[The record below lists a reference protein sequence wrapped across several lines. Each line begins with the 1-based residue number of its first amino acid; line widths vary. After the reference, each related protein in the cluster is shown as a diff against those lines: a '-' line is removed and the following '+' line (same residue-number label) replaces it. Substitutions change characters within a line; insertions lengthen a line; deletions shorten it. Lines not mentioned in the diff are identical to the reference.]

1 MIIKQYDTEHS
12 LYEIFSNLKT
22 EEDAVFLDSSL
33 KNKYGKYSIAG
44 FLPYMKA
51 EETDDIF
58 FLNGEKQDGD
68 CMKWLKGF
76 LKENKAANSNP
87 TGLPFVS
94 GAIGYLTYDYGKR
107 FMGQKHIHP
116 KYIRMPDCC
125 FIFYRLYLIEDQE
138 TGEITISAQ
147 DPDAVDW
154 LIKKEQETENWS
166 AAFRVKTD
174 GIPANVSCCDSGK
187 ISDGQSNVPCN
198 VVTSDF
204 EKEDYKEAIAR
215 MVNYIV
221 EGDIYITNMTRQIQI
236 QSDADPYELFTL
248 LREENPSPFGGY
260 FHYNDV
266 EIISASP
273 ERFFEIRN
281 GVIRTRPIK
290 GTRKRGATPEEDES
304 LRLELQNSEKDKSEL
319 LMIVDLERNDLSR
332 VCQSNS
338 VKVEELFVTEAY
350 ATVFHLVSTIS
361 GKLHPDKDVVDVLEA
376 MFPGGSITGAPKY
389 RSMEIIDELEHSR
402 RMLYTGSMGYI
413 GFDGESDFNIVIR
426 TLVYQDGIYH
436 IGAGGGI
443 TCESETEFEYE
454 ETCQKAAAL
463 IRAAE
468 EAASGRRK
476 AMGL

>member
-51 EETDDIF
+51 EETDDSF
-58 FLNGEKQDGD
+58 FLNGKKQDGD

-76 LKENKAANSNP
+76 LKENKEANSNP

-147 DPDAVDW
+147 DPDAVEW
-154 LIKKEQETENWS
+154 LLKKERDTGNWT
-166 AAFRVKTD
+166 AAFCKKTED
-174 GIPANVSCCDSGK
+174 IPADVSCCKSEK
-187 ISDGQSNVPCN
+187 NPDGQKSVPCN

-236 QSDADPYELFTL
+236 QSEADPYELFSL
-248 LREENPSPFGGY
+248 LREQNPSPFGGY

-468 EAASGRRK
+468 EAVSGKRK
-476 AMGL
+476 AMEL